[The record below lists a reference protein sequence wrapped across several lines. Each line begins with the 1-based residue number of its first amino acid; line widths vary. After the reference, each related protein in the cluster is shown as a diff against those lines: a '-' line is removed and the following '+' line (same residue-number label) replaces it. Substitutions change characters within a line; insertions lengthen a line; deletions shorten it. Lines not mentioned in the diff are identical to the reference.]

1 MQFADLLLG
10 VLAEFP
16 ESPDG
21 CHSDRLR
28 GAKRR
33 IRPIRNHTAERSAE
47 GVKGGDGDTG
57 GFKASPAPL
66 TGDCVSGACVHTT
79 AEIATTDPPLLRNRM
94 LPRTTV
100 KCICYFLNLFLS
112 F

>member
-1 MQFADLLLG
+1 MQLTDLLLG

-33 IRPIRNHTAERSAE
+33 IRPIRNHTVERSAE

-79 AEIATTDPPLLRNRM
+79 AEIATTDPPSLRNRM

-100 KCICYFLNLFLS
+100 KCIYYF
-112 F
+112 